1 MAEYTL
7 LRKLESL
14 WGIPIF
20 YADEAGGNI
29 RSLGVFPEKQNP
41 LTVSEELR
49 RSLICQTKEKNVPT
63 IYKVFDKIYF
73 FCVQSG
79 QDFYLS
85 GPVCAE
91 ELSYVE
97 IHQFYKKYHMSM
109 KEERHPD
116 KMTLN
121 RMLNFVSFL
130 YELLEG
136 KDIQPDDLMEKN
148 NLIEEKEVWEKGETV
163 RIELDKSD
171 AAAYHHTY
179 MEERYVLDSIRE
191 GNVEEVNERATA
203 LLEKG
208 GILSRKHFNHQRNQ
222 AIVTTTLA
230 TREAIA
236 GGVSP
241 ADAYRLSDYFIN
253 QIDQCRTME
262 EMIELNQRCFY
273 KFTKLVADTRK
284 TRSFSSYTEQC
295 KDYISQNYHHK
306 IYMEDIAEAIGISQ
320 GHLSRIFRQDTG
332 EKIQDYILKFRV
344 KRAAN
349 LLKYSDATLSEISDY
364 VCFNSQSHFGSVF
377 KEYMKMTPGQ
387 YREKYKRK
395 EFYS

>member
-1 MAEYTL
+1 MAEHTL

-29 RSLGVFPEKQNP
+29 RSLGVFSEKQNP

-63 IYKVFDKIYF
+63 VYKVFDKIYF

-97 IHQFYKKYHMSM
+97 IHQFYKKYHMST

-148 NLIEEKEVWEKGETV
+148 NLIEEKEVWQEGETV

-171 AAAYHHTY
+171 TAAYHHTY
-179 MEERYVLDSIRE
+179 IEERYVLDSIRE

-222 AIVTTTLA
+222 AIVITTLV

-395 EFYS
+395 EFYF

>member
-1 MAEYTL
+1 MVEHTL

-20 YADEAGGNI
+20 YADEAGENI

-41 LTVSEELR
+41 LTVSEDLR
-49 RSLICQTKEKNVPT
+49 RSLICQTKEQNVPT
-63 IYKVFDKIYF
+63 IYKAFDKIYF

-148 NLIEEKEVWEKGETV
+148 NLIEEKEAWEEGETV
-163 RIELDKSD
+163 RIELDDSD

-208 GILSRKHFNHQRNQ
+208 GILSRKHFNHQRNL

-230 TREAIA
+230 TREAIS

-241 ADAYRLSDYFIN
+241 ADAYRLSDHFIN

-284 TRSFSSYTEQC
+284 TRSFSRYTEQC
-295 KDYISQNYHHK
+295 KDYISRNYHHK
-306 IYMEDIAEAIGISQ
+306 IYLEDIAEAIGISP
-320 GHLSRIFRQDTG
+320 GHLSRSFRQDTG
-332 EKIQDYILKFRV
+332 EKIVDYIRKFRV
-344 KRAAN
+344 ERAAN

-377 KEYMKMTPGQ
+377 KEYMKMTPRQ

>member
-1 MAEYTL
+1 MAEHTL
-7 LRKLESL
+7 LRKLEVL

-148 NLIEEKEVWEKGETV
+148 NLIEEKEVWEEGETV

-171 AAAYHHTY
+171 TAAYHHTY
-179 MEERYVLDSIRE
+179 IEERYVLDSIRE

-284 TRSFSSYTEQC
+284 TRSFSNYTEQC

-320 GHLSRIFRQDTG
+320 GHLSRVFRQDTG

>member
-1 MAEYTL
+1 MAEHTL

-29 RSLGVFPEKQNP
+29 RSLGVFSEKQNP

-63 IYKVFDKIYF
+63 VYKVFDKIYF

-97 IHQFYKKYHMSM
+97 IHQFYKKYHMST

-148 NLIEEKEVWEKGETV
+148 NLIEEKEVWQEGETV
-163 RIELDKSD
+163 RIERDKSD
-171 AAAYHHTY
+171 TAAYHHTY
-179 MEERYVLDSIRE
+179 IEERYVLDSIRE

-222 AIVTTTLA
+222 AIVITTLA

-395 EFYS
+395 EFYF

>member
-1 MAEYTL
+1 MAEHTL

-29 RSLGVFPEKQNP
+29 RSLGVFSEKQNP

-63 IYKVFDKIYF
+63 VYKVFDKIYF

-97 IHQFYKKYHMSM
+97 IHQFYKKYHMST

-130 YELLEG
+130 YELLER

-148 NLIEEKEVWEKGETV
+148 NLIEEKEVWQEGETV

-171 AAAYHHTY
+171 TAAYHHTY
-179 MEERYVLDSIRE
+179 IEERYVLDSIRE

-222 AIVTTTLA
+222 AIVITTLA

-395 EFYS
+395 EFYF